1 MADTMQFDL
10 VSPERRLA
18 SLQAREVRIP
28 GTDGDLTAMPGHAP
42 LITTLRPGVLRIIKA
57 DGSSDDYAVTGGFA
71 EISSAGTTLL
81 AEEALH
87 VSEVTPEIVKRFVE
101 RASEALR
108 AAKEAG
114 HHDLIDDAAKLMADM
129 VAMGDHIGIS
139 PAP

>member
-18 SLQAREVRIP
+18 SVQAREVRIP
-28 GTDGDLTAMPGHAP
+28 GSAGDLTAMPGHAP
-42 LITTLRPGVLRIIKA
+42 LITTLRPGILRIIKA
-57 DGSSDDYAVTGGFA
+57 DGGTDDYAVTGGFA
-71 EISSAGTTLL
+71 EVSAEGTTLL

-87 VSEVTPEIVKRFVE
+87 VSEVTPDVVKRFVA
-101 RASEALR
+101 RAEEELK

-114 HHDLIDDAAKLMADM
+114 HHDLVDDAAKLLADM

-139 PAP
+139 

>member
-18 SLQAREVRIP
+18 SVQAREVRIP
-28 GTDGDLTAMPGHAP
+28 GSAGDLTAMPGHAP

-57 DGSSDDYAVTGGFA
+57 DGGTDDYAVTGGFA
-71 EISSAGTTLL
+71 EVSAEGTTLL

-87 VSEVTPEIVKRFVE
+87 VSEVTPDVVKRFVA
-101 RASEALR
+101 RAEEELK

-114 HHDLIDDAAKLMADM
+114 HHDLVDDAAKLLADM

-139 PAP
+139 